1 MALYKT
7 NRNYN
12 AKARQILNGV
22 RTAVT
27 AFSIASG
34 EGALVVT
41 EEWRPPRDGHVSF
54 HPRHQAEDWRC
65 NDKPNW
71 WIDGVVHII
80 KGFKEADAR
89 LQYDLHGE
97 GENIHFHIEY
107 HAGDP
112 I

>member
-1 MALYKT
+1 MLYKT
-7 NRNYN
+7 NRHYN

-22 RTAVT
+22 RAAVN
-27 AFSIASG
+27 AFSIASN

-41 EEWRPPRDGHVSF
+41 DEWRPPKVGYLSYN
-54 HPRHQAEDWRC
+54 PKHQAEDWRC

-71 WIDGVVHII
+71 WIDGVVQII

-97 GENIHFHIEY
+97 GDHLHIHIEY
-107 HAGDP
+107 DTGDP